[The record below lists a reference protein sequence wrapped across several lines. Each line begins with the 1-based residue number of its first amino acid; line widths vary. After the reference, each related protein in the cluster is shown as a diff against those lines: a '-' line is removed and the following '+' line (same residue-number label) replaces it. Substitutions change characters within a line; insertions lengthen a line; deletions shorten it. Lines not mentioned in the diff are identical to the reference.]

1 MSGSRLAP
9 RGPRPGLVGILV
21 SLMATAPAFAQG
33 PLPATT
39 GPSVGQTAATF
50 ELTTLE
56 GESIRL
62 ESFRGRPLVI
72 NFFATWCDPCRE
84 EMPLVNALAQA
95 AQGGGYEVLG
105 IAVQDTRVAVTQYA
119 KDGGLVFPIA
129 LDLNNRVQRAF
140 YVYGP
145 PATFFIDRD
154 GVLRDRVMGPLTPER
169 ARAGL
174 EKAGLR
180 Q

>member
-1 MSGSRLAP
+1 MSGMRLAP
-9 RGPRPGLVGILV
+9 RGPRLGLVGVLASLV
-21 SLMATAPAFAQG
+21 ATASAFSQG
-33 PLPATT
+33 PLSATT

-119 KDGGLVFPIA
+119 K
-129 LDLNNRVQRAF
+129 AF

>member
-1 MSGSRLAP
+1 
-9 RGPRPGLVGILV
+9 
-21 SLMATAPAFAQG
+21 
-33 PLPATT
+33 
-39 GPSVGQTAATF
+39 
-50 ELTTLE
+50 
-56 GESIRL
+56 
-62 ESFRGRPLVI
+62 
-72 NFFATWCDPCRE
+72 
-84 EMPLVNALAQA
+84 MPLVNALGQA

-105 IAVQDTRVAVTQYA
+105 IAVQDTRAAVTRYA

-129 LDLNNRVQRAF
+129 LDLNNRVQRAY